1 MADFGFL
8 LVDID
13 EPLCAAPTDLFLRHP
28 AMRAGIRLFGF
39 DRTGEW
45 AVDAK
50 IDFVPMYSH
59 RWPFS
64 RTTRPPIRLASR
76 CASRLAF

>member
-8 LVDID
+8 LVEIHK
-13 EPLCAAPTDLFLRHP
+13 PLCAAPTDLFLRHP

-39 DRTGEW
+39 DRAGEW

-50 IDFVPMYSH
+50 IDFVLVDSH
-59 RWPFS
+59 CCPPFA
-64 RTTRPPIRLASR
+64 LAMMPR
-76 CASRLAF
+76 A